1 MSSNVQPPP
10 ILPPDVISIRG
21 LSLKTSK
28 AGLDTWHRAGRSQ
41 PVTVDAWVRAPVAV
55 AGISDLV
62 TESVHYGTLCKAITK
77 VVETN
82 AAVAGQDARTNPKKL
97 ATEVIESAFDI
108 GAENVRVRLCFPKK
122 LLRADG
128 AGVEVAMHR
137 YTPYGSDPVTIDV
150 DEKAF
155 IEGLHVFG
163 IIGVNP
169 WERLEKQEVVIG
181 VDVHGPGSGDADVVR
196 VADEVVNVVE
206 NASFQTIEALVTAL
220 TRFLCVD
227 KALEKVTV
235 KAEKPRAIA
244 FARGPAVQ
252 ITRSRRYYS
261 TEATAFRQQVNDKEH
276 IAYLGMGSNLG
287 ERAALMSAALIEL
300 ENRGIRVLATSS
312 MYESAPMYV
321 ENQPRFLNAVCK
333 IATTMT
339 PHELLAAVQDV
350 EKNALGRVKL
360 IDKGPR
366 SIDLD
371 ILLYDDIVLRDGKIL
386 SIPHLLMLERE
397 FVLRPLAQ
405 LAPDYIHPVTCTTIA
420 KHLDHLCPPD
430 EFISDLY
437 TVIPLKLPRGP
448 INQLMFDT
456 IHHVHTP
463 THLMA
468 ILNVTPDSF
477 SDGGDHIS
485 LDDILATA
493 RDFVANKA
501 TIIDIGGQSTH
512 PKSVNPGPAVELER
526 VLPAI
531 KLLRSHKEFDN
542 VVISVD
548 TYYASVARGAV
559 EAGADIINDVS
570 AGALDPDMFPTA
582 VRLDV
587 PIVLMHTRGTPQTMS
602 SMTQYANDDVI
613 ADAADELAERVRE
626 AEKAGIKRWNMI
638 LDPGLGFAKNSKQN
652 LNILRELKF
661 FIHSRREFDG
671 LPWLL
676 GPSRKGFIG
685 KLTGREQPK
694 DRVAGTGA
702 AISACIAGG
711 AEIVRVHDPKEI
723 GDVLAVADMIYR
735 NPASLALRKRK

>member
-1 MSSNVQPPP
+1 MSNMQPPP
-10 ILPPDVISIRG
+10 LLPPDVISVRE
-21 LSLKTSK
+21 LTLKTRK
-28 AGLDTWHRAGRSQ
+28 AGLDTWHRAGRNQ

-62 TESVHYGTLCKAITK
+62 SESVHYGTLSKAITK
-77 VVETN
+77 VVEGN
-82 AAVAGQDARTNPKKL
+82 DDAAEDCTPRKL
-97 ATEVIESAFDI
+97 AAEVVSSAFGI
-108 GAENVRVRLCFPKK
+108 GAEYVRVRLTFPKK
-122 LLRADG
+122 LLRADS
-128 AGVEVAMHR
+128 AGVEIAKHK
-137 YTPYGSDPVTIDV
+137 YTPYGSDPVTVDV

-155 IEGLHVFG
+155 IEGLHAFG

-169 WERLEKQEVVIG
+169 WERVEKQEVVVG
-181 VDVHGPGSGDADVVR
+181 VEVHGPGSGDIDIVR
-196 VADEVVNVVE
+196 VADDVANVVE
-206 NASFQTIEALVTAL
+206 NTSYQTIEALVTAL
-220 TRFLCVD
+220 TRFLCVE

-235 KAEKPRAIA
+235 RAEKPRAIA
-244 FARGPAVQ
+244 FARGPAVK

-261 TEATAFRQQVNDKEH
+261 TEATRFRESNEKEH

-287 ERAALMSAALIEL
+287 ERAALLSAALIEL
-300 ENRGIRVLATSS
+300 EKRGIRVLGTSS

-321 ENQPRFLNAVCK
+321 ENQPRFLNSVCK
-333 IATTMT
+333 VATTMT

-360 IDKGPR
+360 VDKGPR

-405 LAPDYIHPVTCTTIA
+405 LAPDYIHPVTCNTIA
-420 KHLDHLCPPD
+420 EHFEHLCPPG
-430 EFISDLY
+430 EFVSDLY
-437 TVIPLKLPRGP
+437 TVVPIKQPRGP

-485 LDDILATA
+485 PDDILATA

-501 TIIDIGGQSTH
+501 TIIDIGGQSTN

-542 VVISVD
+542 IIISID
-548 TYYASVARGAV
+548 TYYSSVARAAI

-570 AGALDPDMFPTA
+570 AGLLDPNMLTTA
-582 VRLDV
+582 AQLDV
-587 PIVLMHTRGTPQTMS
+587 PIILMHMRGTPQTMTN
-602 SMTQYANDDVI
+602 MTKYTNDDVI
-613 ADAADELAERVRE
+613 TGVADELAERARE

-638 LDPGLGFAKNSKQN
+638 LDPGLGFAKNAEQN
-652 LNILRELKF
+652 LSILRELKF

-671 LPWLL
+671 VPWLL

-685 KLTGREQPK
+685 KLTKREPK

-711 AEIVRVHDPKEI
+711 AEIVRVHDLKEI
-723 GDVLAVADMIYR
+723 SDVLAVADMIYR
-735 NPASLALRKRK
+735 NPASLAIRKRK

>member
-1 MSSNVQPPP
+1 MSNFQPPP

-21 LSLKTSK
+21 LALKTSK
-28 AGLDTWHRAGRSQ
+28 AGLDTWHRAGKSQ

-62 TESVHYGTLCKAITK
+62 AESVHYGTLSKAITK
-77 VVETN
+77 VVEANTDDAGGE
-82 AAVAGQDARTNPKKL
+82 AADHGSPSKL
-97 ATEVIESAFDI
+97 AVEVIASAFGI
-108 GAENVRVRLCFPKK
+108 GAEHVRVRLCFPKK

-128 AGVEVAMHR
+128 AGVEVAMHK
-137 YTPYGSDPVTIDV
+137 YAPYGSVPVTVDV

-181 VDVHGPGSGDADVVR
+181 VEVHGPGSGGIDIVR
-196 VADEVVNVVE
+196 VADDVVIAVE

-220 TRFLCVD
+220 ARLLCVD
-227 KALEKVTV
+227 KALDKVTI

-261 TEATAFRQQVNDKEH
+261 TEATAFRQINEKEH

-287 ERAALMSAALIEL
+287 ERAALLSASLIEL
-300 ENRGIRVLATSS
+300 EKRGLRVLATSS

-333 IATTMT
+333 VATTMT

-405 LAPDYIHPVTCTTIA
+405 IAPDYIHPVSCTTIA

-430 EFISDLY
+430 EYISDLY
-437 TVIPLKLPRGP
+437 TVIPLKEPRGP

-485 LDDILATA
+485 PDDILATA
-493 RDFVANKA
+493 RDYVANKA
-501 TIIDIGGQSTH
+501 TIIDIGGQSTN

-531 KLLRSHKEFDN
+531 KLLRAHKEFDHI
-542 VVISVD
+542 VISID
-548 TYYASVARGAV
+548 TYYASVARAAIQ
-559 EAGADIINDVS
+559 AGADIINDVS
-570 AGALDPDMFPTA
+570 AGMLDPDMFATA
-582 VRLDV
+582 AQLDV
-587 PIVLMHTRGTPQTMS
+587 PIVLMHMRGTPQTMVN
-602 SMTQYANDDVI
+602 MTQYANDDVI
-613 ADAADELAERVRE
+613 TGAADELAERVRE
-626 AEKAGIKRWNMI
+626 AEKAGIKRWNII
-638 LDPGLGFAKNSKQN
+638 LDPGLGFAKSFSQN
-652 LNILRELKF
+652 LSILRELKF

-685 KLTGREQPK
+685 KLTGREPK

-735 NPASLALRKRK
+735 NPASLATRKRK